1 MKSNKSKLAA
11 RILAGVLALVMVLG
25 AVYSAIVYLL

>member
-1 MKSNKSKLAA
+1 MSKKKNGLAA
-11 RILAGVLALVMVLG
+11 RILAGALVLVMVLG